1 MTTATLDAPW
11 RGAVPG
17 NERARHWTRSPQ
29 PRRQHRNQ
37 PCSISN
43 AHATLAS
50 MDALQSTPG
59 QADAPRNAAV
69 SRTGGMRCSAEELEA
84 IGALIAGDRGAWG
97 RFVRSY
103 ARVIYAA
110 VQRRLLPAGRGDEVE
125 DVAQDVF
132 VKLCKSDFKLLR
144 GYDPARAKLTTWL
157 TVIAT
162 SASIDHLR
170 RRRAATLGLDDVPE
184 ASLATEDPAFERIQV
199 PPGLLSARQ
208 ALVLELLYKKDLDV
222 AGAAHIMNVDPQTVR
237 STHHKALTKLRGY
250 FQEEDGDEAGRVPGD
265 GPADMISVL

>member
-1 MTTATLDAPW
+1 MTIATLDAPW

-17 NERARHWTRSPQ
+17 NDRAQHWTRSPR

-37 PCSISN
+37 PCNISN
-43 AHATLAS
+43 ALATLAS

-59 QADAPRNAAV
+59 QADAPRNAAAAV
-69 SRTGGMRCSAEELEA
+69 TGRMRCNAEELEA
-84 IGALIAGDRGAWG
+84 IGALIAGDRGAWD
-97 RFVRSY
+97 RFVRSH

-132 VKLCKSDFKLLR
+132 LRLCKSDFKLLR
-144 GYDPARAKLTTWL
+144 DYDPARAKLTTWL

-170 RRRAATLGLDDVPE
+170 RRRAATLGLDEVPE
-184 ASLATEDPAFERIQV
+184 ASLATEDPVFERIQV

-222 AGAAHIMNVDPQTVR
+222 AGAARIMNVDPQTVR
-237 STHHKALTKLRGY
+237 STHHKALTKLRKH
-250 FQEEDGDEAGRVPGD
+250 FQDEHDDEPGRAPSS
-265 GPADMISVL
+265 GPASTTFVP